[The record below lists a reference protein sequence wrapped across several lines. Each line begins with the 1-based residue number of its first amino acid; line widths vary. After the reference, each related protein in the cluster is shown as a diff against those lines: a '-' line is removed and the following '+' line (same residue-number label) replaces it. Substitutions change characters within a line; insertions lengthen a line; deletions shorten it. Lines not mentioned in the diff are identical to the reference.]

1 MNVKASISYL
11 LLTVTLLLLPSAA
24 FSAEQLSGKQKK
36 AREIYSKARFI
47 QDDKEKIARLKEAI
61 EQDPTFEEAYW
72 LVAQTYKEQGNEASM
87 FAYYERVAKPKY
99 RNYYK
104 TCFKLGKEYYNT
116 GQYTQA
122 KEWFGRGGEKY
133 SAWVQRCAQAEEL
146 KKHPVPFKPINL
158 TRVNTDYD
166 DYWPSITADGKR
178 ISLTV
183 LVGQREGQKNV
194 SAQEDI
200 YQSFY
205 DEKTGTWS
213 KSESIGGP
221 TNTDKNEGSQNYSV
235 DGRYMFLVACDRT
248 SSNGGC
254 DIYYSIRRGNT
265 WSPAIN
271 CGRPLNTQYWESTPS
286 FSPAGDELFF
296 SSNRPGGLG
305 GQDIWVSKVKILE
318 DGKLQFSQPRNLG
331 PVINT
336 PEDDFSPFIHADN
349 KTLYFSSKGHPGLG
363 GYDIFY
369 SKRSE
374 NGKWGI
380 PKNIGFP
387 INTHRD
393 EIGFCVNA
401 QGDKAYLS
409 SNGILKNARGKDI
422 YEISLPDSLRPER
435 MEFFDGKVWDSKT
448 KKPVQAH
455 VEVFRMKDDKMVFQ
469 SVSDEMTGE
478 FQTYLPVD
486 EDYAYNINKK
496 GYLFVSGTLRQKD
509 SADMKQKGIEVDMA
523 PIEVGALA
531 TLNNIFFDFDKS
543 TLKEESFAE
552 LNRLIRFMKQNG
564 RVAIELAGHTDSK
577 GSRAYN
583 LKLSDARAKAVANY
597 LIEKGEINAAR
608 ITWKGYGPDKPIAD
622 NATEEGRAKNRRTE
636 IVIVKDNSRPSMM
649 PAESSI
655 R

>member
-1 MNVKASISYL
+1 M
-11 LLTVTLLLLPSAA
+11 
-24 FSAEQLSGKQKK
+24 
-36 AREIYSKARFI
+36 
-47 QDDKEKIARLKEAI
+47 
-61 EQDPTFEEAYW
+61 
-72 LVAQTYKEQGNEASM
+72 
-87 FAYYERVAKPKY
+87 
-99 RNYYK
+99 
-104 TCFKLGKEYYNT
+104 
-116 GQYTQA
+116 
-122 KEWFGRGGEKY
+122 
-133 SAWVQRCAQAEEL
+133 
-146 KKHPVPFKPINL
+146 
-158 TRVNTDYD
+158 
-166 DYWPSITADGKR
+166 
-178 ISLTV
+178 
-183 LVGQREGQKNV
+183 
-194 SAQEDI
+194 
-200 YQSFY
+200 
-205 DEKTGTWS
+205 
-213 KSESIGGP
+213 
-221 TNTDKNEGSQNYSV
+221 
-235 DGRYMFLVACDRT
+235 
-248 SSNGGC
+248 
-254 DIYYSIRRGNT
+254 
-265 WSPAIN
+265 
-271 CGRPLNTQYWESTPS
+271 
-286 FSPAGDELFF
+286 
-296 SSNRPGGLG
+296 
-305 GQDIWVSKVKILE
+305 
-318 DGKLQFSQPRNLG
+318 
-331 PVINT
+331 
-336 PEDDFSPFIHADN
+336 
-349 KTLYFSSKGHPGLG
+349 
-363 GYDIFY
+363 
-369 SKRSE
+369 
-374 NGKWGI
+374 
-380 PKNIGFP
+380 
-387 INTHRD
+387 
-393 EIGFCVNA
+393 NA